1 MKNVLVLCSI
11 GLLSAT
17 AQGQIWAEVGDA
29 PDFPVPGQITF
40 GIGPLATITGTIAS
54 GTDAD
59 MYCIMVTDAAAFF
72 ASTAGT
78 PGTLGDTQLF
88 LFDLAGMGMNHNDD
102 STGLRSRI
110 YAGGPAAGV
119 PAPIPVVAGV
129 MYGLAISGFD
139 RDPVSAGGEIW
150 FDTPFGDQ
158 TAPDGPGAAG
168 ALTGWAGAS
177 ASGTYTISL
186 GGATFCTIPGPGS
199 LALLAVGGLVA
210 RRRRR

>member
-1 MKNVLVLCSI
+1 MKKILVLCSI

-40 GIGPLATITGTIAS
+40 GIGPLTDITGSIAS

-59 MYCIMVTDAAAFF
+59 MYCIIVTSPTAFF
-72 ASTAGT
+72 ASTVGT
-78 PGTLGDTQLF
+78 IGTLGDTQLF
-88 LFDLAGMGMNHNDD
+88 LFDLSGLGMNHNDD
-102 STGLRSRI
+102 AGGTLRSHI
-110 YAGGPAAGV
+110 YAGGPAPGA
-119 PAPIPVVAGV
+119 PPPIPVVAGT

-139 RDPVSAGGEIW
+139 RDPVGAAGEIW
-150 FDTPFGDQ
+150 SDVPFGDQ
-158 TAPDGPGAAG
+158 TAPDGAG
-168 ALTGWAGAS
+168 GPLTGWAGTS
-177 ASGTYTISL
+177 GSGTYTIHL

-199 LALLAVGGLVA
+199 LALLALGGLVA